1 MIYEGDSDRQVDECR
16 EYSVSDYSAV
26 AMQGTFG
33 RQSKSVI
40 RSIVFIGIG
49 RIHMLKVRLQG
60 TVKDIQWF
68 GKLLE
73 QHPKIRDAWS
83 IEPFANKWK
92 QTNIFSVYAEIE
104 KRENTMQ

>member
-1 MIYEGDSDRQVDECR
+1 MIMKDTVTDRYMNAGNIR
-16 EYSVSDYSAV
+16 SVIYSAV

-73 QHPKIRDAWS
+73 QHPKIRVLGVS
-83 IEPFANKWK
+83 KPFANKG
-92 QTNIFSVYAEIE
+92 TNKYFRVYAEIE